1 MSATVRTVTKALAAE
16 EDILFGEG
24 TAQQTR
30 AGVAYQVTKFRNM
43 RPVNSID
50 ELNNLDFNKFPKA
63 MLVEN
68 GIVKFY
74 QHNGAVYE
82 ELIPVT
88 RVSTETAV
96 VTNISAISKQTIIF
110 NVASAHTIASI
121 NNGVIGQELNLI
133 SSTNNT
139 TIANNANI
147 VLKGGSDYLIPANT
161 GLKLVYTGSVWAEV

>member
-30 AGVAYQVTKFRNM
+30 AGVAYTVNKFRNM

-63 MLVEN
+63 ILVEN
-68 GIVKFY
+68 GTIKFY

-82 ELIPVT
+82 ELVPIVKVT
-88 RVSTETAV
+88 TETAV
-96 VTNISAISKQTIIF
+96 VSSISAIGKRTIIF
-110 NVASAHTIASI
+110 NVSSAHTIDTI
-121 NNGVIGQELNLI
+121 NNGVIGQELTLI
-133 SSTNNT
+133 SSTSNT
-139 TIANNANI
+139 TIENNAGI
-147 VLKGGSDYLIPANT
+147 VLKGGSNYVIPANT
-161 GLKLVYTGSVWAEV
+161 GLRLVYTGSVWAEV